1 MDQSGINDNL
11 TNDEVDLKKIFF
23 KILLNW
29 RIVLVVNTIFIGLWF
44 LYYTN
49 ATRIFEVQSL
59 IQVDSSNKSFG
70 RNSIEEIFSGGDNT
84 ALEEQIEIYKSY
96 SNLEKVIKKHFNNV
110 KINDK
115 NLNTKNEYYGLLKE
129 IYFDIPVDEPIYSF
143 EILPLEEGFEIS
155 DGTTAYSSNK
165 YLWNELNVLPN
176 GYIRIEKPK
185 NNTPIRFR
193 YVNESI
199 TIQDLQRKIII
210 SQIATSNF
218 TSTNTLLKISLIG
231 EDPLY
236 LANVINSANAV
247 FMNRSLSENKFEAEQ
262 SLEFLQSQLA
272 NIKNRLKEKEKLLN
286 KIKSDNASIDIEIE
300 IKALIEKSVS
310 IDEAIKEID
319 IEIIKSKNLY
329 NSSNPIYQSLVEQRE
344 NLINNREIIDEE
356 IQKLPA
362 SQQQLVDLSRE
373 SQADQLIYE
382 ELLQKELEFSL
393 LKAST
398 LGDVKIIDSAHTTTK
413 VSPRGFISLVVFGFL
428 GTLIA
433 LSIILLKNTLF
444 AKIVAPSD
452 VEDLIPSIKNI
463 GILNN
468 FENSEDSIVD
478 NSISNIVSN
487 IFLIQENQQKDNK
500 VFLFVSGAPGQG
512 KTTLSNLISRNA
524 AKRTKKILLI
534 DCDYRKGNHNKNAKK
549 YIDDIYSLFNKDM
562 DLSNFKVD
570 ENLWIVPA
578 PRKRD
583 IQSLNIFDSNSFKE
597 AIDKFKEEF
606 DYIFI
611 DSPAFLVLPDAL
623 ILSRFS
629 DFVIPIIRHENSTV
643 SNIQEVNNKLR
654 TVGKSLD
661 FYIYNA
667 FNPRRLLNYYGY
679 YGYYG
684 DYQNYY
690 YEYKDYYE
698 VEKDQKG

>member
-1 MDQSGINDNL
+1 MYQSDTANSLRNEEVNL
-11 TNDEVDLKKIFF
+11 TKIFF

-29 RIVLVVNTIFIGLWF
+29 QMVLIINIIFISLWYV
-44 LYYTN
+44 YYSN
-49 ATRIFEVQSL
+49 ATRIYEVQSL
-59 IQVDSSNKSFG
+59 IQVDSSNKSYG

-96 SNLEKVIKKHFNNV
+96 SNLEKVIKKHFNNI

-115 NLNTKNEYYGLLKE
+115 NLNTKNEYFGLLQE
-129 IYFDIPVDEPIYSF
+129 IYFDIPVDDPVYNF
-143 EILPLEEGFEIS
+143 EILPFEEGFEIS
-155 DGTTAYSSNK
+155 DGTNTSSSNRYK
-165 YLWNELNVLPN
+165 WDELNILPN
-176 GYIRIEKPK
+176 GYIRIKKPK
-185 NNTPIRFR
+185 NNSNIKFR

-199 TIQDLQRKIII
+199 TIQELQKKIDIT
-210 SQIATSNF
+210 QIATTNF
-218 TSTNTLLKISLIG
+218 TSTNTLLKISLLG

-236 LANVINSANAV
+236 VANIINSANAV

-262 SLEFLQSQLA
+262 SLEFLQSQLN
-272 NIKNRLKEKEKLLN
+272 NIKNRLREKEKLLN

-344 NLINNREIIDEE
+344 NLISNRELIDEE

-468 FENSEDSIVD
+468 FDQSDDPSIVD

-487 IFLIQENQQKDNK
+487 IFLIQENRPKDNK

-512 KTTLSNLISRNA
+512 KTTLSNLIARNA
-524 AKRTKKILLI
+524 SNRTKKIILI
-534 DCDYRKGNHNKNAKK
+534 DCDFRKGNHNKKSKK
-549 YIDDIYSLFNKDM
+549 YIDDIYSFYNKDM

-570 ENLWIVPA
+570 ENLWIIPA

-583 IQSLNIFDSNSFKE
+583 IQSLNIFDSISFKE

-606 DYIFI
+606 DYVFI

-623 ILSRFS
+623 VLSRYS
-629 DFVIPIIRHENSTV
+629 DFVIPVIRHENSTV
-643 SNIQEVNNKLR
+643 SNIQEVHNKLR

-698 VEKDQKG
+698 VEKD